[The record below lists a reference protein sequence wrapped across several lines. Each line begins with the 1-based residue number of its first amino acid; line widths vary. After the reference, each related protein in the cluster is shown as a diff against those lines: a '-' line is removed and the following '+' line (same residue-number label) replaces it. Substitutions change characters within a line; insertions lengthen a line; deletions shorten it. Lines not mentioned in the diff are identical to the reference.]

1 MHLTDSELTQL
12 RQICLDNPQLKLV
25 SGVTGIVTCD
35 GYAVEISHKDGTY
48 YGVIHPKSVLDMFSR
63 DEKPRNTR

>member
-12 RQICLDNPQLKLV
+12 RQICRANPQLKLV

-35 GYAVEISHKDGTY
+35 GYAVEIFHKDGSY
-48 YGVIHPKSVLDMFSR
+48 YGVIHPKSVLDMFS
-63 DEKPRNTR
+63 